1 MKNIK
6 NILIIILA
14 ILFISQP
21 VFSSQEQPN
30 VDFGSYMKN
39 LQNKIKKNWNPPN
52 EKGRYARATVLFT
65 LDKNGK
71 LIKYNI
77 KKSSGIKEYDKAA
90 IKALKSSSPF
100 DALPKEYKEETVDIQ
115 FNFDYMNNLH

>member
-1 MKNIK
+1 MKSIK
-6 NILIIILA
+6 NILIILLA
-14 ILFISQP
+14 ILFVSQP

-100 DALPKEYKEETVDIQ
+100 DSLPKEYKEETVDIQ
-115 FNFDYMNNLH
+115 FNFDYINNLH